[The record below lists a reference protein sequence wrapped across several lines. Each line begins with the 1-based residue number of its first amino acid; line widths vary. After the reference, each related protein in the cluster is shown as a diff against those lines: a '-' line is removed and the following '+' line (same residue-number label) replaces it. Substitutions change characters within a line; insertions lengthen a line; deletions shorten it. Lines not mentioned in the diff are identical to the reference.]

1 MIVMSV
7 HYLLEDQSGI
17 LRKKDVASSL
27 WYIVVFR
34 AHVLFGL
41 IAITFGP
48 FQFISRIRERGKF
61 THMLLGYS
69 YFVSV
74 FISGLSG
81 IVVAPFAMGGW
92 ITSLGFTLLAG
103 IWLFITAKSVFAVSN
118 KDFNNHMR
126 WSYLSYSIT
135 FSAITQRTLLLIPLL
150 TSVPFL
156 PIYQLSAWLPW
167 ILNLLI
173 AYLIFKRYSIK
184 PGNSENV
191 HTLRSNEFK

>member
-17 LRKKDVASSL
+17 LRKKKVAYSL

-41 IAITFGP
+41 IAITTGP
-48 FQFISRIRERGKF
+48 FQFIRRIQERNKL
-61 THMLLGYS
+61 THMLFGYS

-92 ITSLGFTLLAG
+92 ITSTGFTLLASL
-103 IWLFITAKSVFAVSN
+103 WLFITGMSVFAIRS
-118 KDFNNHMR
+118 KDFNKHMR
-126 WSYLSYSIT
+126 WSYLSYSLT
-135 FSAITQRTLLLIPLL
+135 FAAITQRTLLLIPLL
-150 TSVPFL
+150 TSVPFI

-173 AYLIFKRYSIK
+173 AYSIFNRSTTKT
-184 PGNSENV
+184 ENT
-191 HTLRSNEFK
+191 HE